1 MAKLYFRYG
10 AMNASK
16 TSLLLRVAYNYE
28 ESNQEVLIV
37 KPSVDKKAG
46 TNLQSRVGEERQ
58 VDVLLAPDDN
68 LLEIVKSFMEW
79 SRSRLGCVLIDEAQ
93 FMSREQVNEAF
104 EVVALLNVPVVA
116 YGLRTDFTTNV
127 FPGSLRLLELAH
139 SIEEMKT
146 ICRTGCGAKA
156 LFNGRMVDG
165 RFVRAG
171 EQVAI
176 DGTEFQYLSLCGP
189 CYIREVGSINV

>member
-28 ESNQEVLIV
+28 ESNQDVLIV

-46 TNLQSRVGEERQ
+46 NSVQSRVGEERK
-58 VDVLLAPDDN
+58 VDVLLTPEDS
-68 LLEIVKSFMEW
+68 LLEIVENFMKVKP
-79 SRSRLGCVLIDEAQ
+79 RLGCILVDEAQ
-93 FMSREQVNEAF
+93 FMTRDQVNEAF
-104 EVVALLNVPVVA
+104 EIVALLNVPVMA
-116 YGLRTDFTTNV
+116 YGLRTDFATKV

-156 LFNGRMVDG
+156 LFNGRMIDG

-176 DGTEFQYLSLCGP
+176 DGHDAQYFSLCGP
-189 CYIREVGSINV
+189 CYIREVGSISQ